1 MIKAVI
7 FDFDGLILDTE
18 TAWYDTYKQILKETH
33 DYDLP
38 LSEFVKGVGGGDDAL
53 LEYIEKEVEGT
64 FQPDVFQE
72 KVSVMHA
79 ERLKEAESR
88 EGVEDYLKEA
98 SDAGYQIAIAS
109 SSDRKWVT
117 THLTNLGLIDYFD
130 HFVTSDD
137 VEKIKPAPDLFLKA
151 IEVLDVQPEEAIIFE
166 DSLNGLVAAR
176 KANIKTII
184 VPNPVT
190 ESLPFEDHH
199 LKIGSMKEMRLAE
212 IIKSVDNAE

>member
-38 LSEFVKGVGGGDDAL
+38 LSEFVKGVGGGDDVL
-53 LEYIEKEVEGT
+53 LEYIGKEVNGT

-72 KVSVMHA
+72 QVSVMHA
-79 ERLKEAESR
+79 ERLKEAEAR

-98 SDAGYQIAIAS
+98 KEAGYQIAIAS
-109 SSDRKWVT
+109 SSDHKWVT

-130 HFVTSDD
+130 HFATSDE
-137 VEKIKPAPDLFLKA
+137 VEHIKPAPDLFLKA
-151 IEVLDVQPEEAIIFE
+151 IEKLGVKPEEAIVFE
-166 DSLNGLVAAR
+166 DSLNGLIAAR

-184 VPNPVT
+184 VPNPIT
-190 ESLPFEDHH
+190 EDLPFENHH
-199 LKIGSMKEMRLAE
+199 LKISSMKEMRLAE
-212 IIKSVDNAE
+212 IVKSVDKAE

>member
-18 TAWYDTYKQILKETH
+18 TAWYDTYKQILQETH
-33 DYDLP
+33 DFDLP
-38 LSEFVKGVGGGDDAL
+38 LSEFVKGVGGGDDTL
-53 LEYIEKEVEGT
+53 LDYIDKEVKGT
-64 FQPDVFQE
+64 FQPDVFLE

-79 ERLKEAESR
+79 ERLKEAEAR

-98 SDAGYQIAIAS
+98 SDAGYQISIAS

-151 IEVLDVQPEEAIIFE
+151 IEVLNVKPEEAIIFE
-166 DSLNGLVAAR
+166 DSLNGLLA
-176 KANIKTII
+176 
-184 VPNPVT
+184 
-190 ESLPFEDHH
+190 
-199 LKIGSMKEMRLAE
+199 KIGRAH
-212 IIKSVDNAE
+212 V